1 MLLHVLALAQGA
13 PRFNEDTV
21 SAVVVIAVVAAVV
34 LVFWA
39 SRPSVMARY
48 SSSPRPA
55 GDEPDAKEEPRA

>member
-1 MLLHVLALAQGA
+1 MLLHVFALAQGA
-13 PRFNEDTV
+13 PRFDDGILNT
-21 SAVVVIAVVAAVV
+21 VVVTAVATAVV

-55 GDEPDAKEEPRA
+55 GDDPDAEKESA